1 MYSICAQN
9 DCLCNLCHFK
19 NWNYHL
25 QNVTQIY
32 EIYVH
37 IYVLSKALANV
48 NSMYVYINVF
58 HLVKH
63 HFILSTHL
71 DVYEHSGYYIIF
83 VCQINIFLTRPAV
96 NIAVNKIDI

>member
-1 MYSICAQN
+1 MYSACARN
-9 DCLCNLCHFK
+9 DCLPDLCHFW

-48 NSMYVYINVF
+48 YSMYVYINVF
-58 HLVKH
+58 HLVIH
-63 HFILSTHL
+63 HVVQSTQPDIYWHG
-71 DVYEHSGYYIIF
+71 GYYIIF
-83 VCQINIFLTRPAV
+83 AGQMYIPQNL
-96 NIAVNKIDI
+96 